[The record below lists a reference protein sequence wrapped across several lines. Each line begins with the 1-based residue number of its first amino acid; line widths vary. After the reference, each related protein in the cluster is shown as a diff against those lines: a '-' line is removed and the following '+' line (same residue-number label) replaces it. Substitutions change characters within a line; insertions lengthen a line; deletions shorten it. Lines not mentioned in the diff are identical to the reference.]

1 MRPNLR
7 AMNKASEQQ
16 ARLALF
22 SVIEGGQI
30 YWSNEVRELG
40 AVEVYERLIGEMYDP
55 VKFGKLIE
63 RVKSVDTEKLVGL
76 LERVGAVFLTPQSP
90 EWPMALNDLSAIPFG
105 LVVKGDLSA
114 LADRS
119 LAIVGTRNPTP
130 YGIRIAGD
138 FAAGFVDREWSIVSG
153 GAYGIDSA
161 AHKGALIAEGRTIA
175 VLAAGIDVAY
185 PAGNARLFAE
195 IAENGALVSEVLPG
209 AHAIPSRFLTRNRL
223 IAALSQATL
232 VVEAAF
238 RSGSLRTARD
248 AAELMRPV
256 MAIPGPINAPT
267 SEGCHRLI
275 GERAAEIV
283 TSVADAVEL
292 ISAL

>member
-1 MRPNLR
+1 
-7 AMNKASEQQ
+7 MNEIDAS
-16 ARLALF
+16 LYLF
-22 SVIEGGQI
+22 ANIEGGHGFWGNQV
-30 YWSNEVRELG
+30 SELG
-40 AVEVYERLIGEMYDP
+40 PLLVYERLLSGKYDR
-55 VKFGKLIE
+55 VKYEKLITNL
-63 RVKSVDTEKLVGL
+63 RATKLEEIKESIAKTGSI
-76 LERVGAVFLTPQSP
+76 FLTPQSP
-90 EWPMALNDLSAIPFG
+90 DWPASLNDLSTTPIG
-105 LVVKGDLSA
+105 LVVKGDLSV
-114 LADRS
+114 LSERS

-130 YGIRIAGD
+130 YGLRIAGD

-175 VLAAGIDVAY
+175 VLAAGVDVAY

-209 AHAIPSRFLTRNRL
+209 SHAIPSRFLTRNRI

-292 ISAL
+292 ISTL

>member
-1 MRPNLR
+1 
-7 AMNKASEQQ
+7 MNVFSELD
-16 ARLALF
+16 ARLILF
-22 SVIEGGQI
+22 SAIEGGQVFWTKEI
-30 YWSNEVRELG
+30 NEKG
-40 AVEVYERLIGEMYDP
+40 AVDVYGRLISEEYDIK
-55 VKFGKLIE
+55 KFAKVFAKVRSADLKTI
-63 RVKSVDTEKLVGL
+63 KTQISSSKAT
-76 LERVGAVFLTPQSP
+76 FLTPLS
-90 EWPMALNDLSAIPFG
+90 EYWPKSLNELAAIPIG
-105 LVVKGDLSA
+105 LVVKGDVAALSQ
-114 LADRS
+114 RS
-119 LAIVGTRNPTP
+119 LAIVGTRNPTA
-130 YGIRIAGD
+130 YGVRIAGD
-138 FAAGFVDREWSIVSG
+138 FAAGFVDREWSIISG

-161 AHKGALIAEGRTIA
+161 AHKGALIAEGQTVA
-175 VLAAGIDVAY
+175 VLATGVDVIY
-185 PAGNARLFAE
+185 PAGNMRLFAE

-209 AHAIPSRFLTRNRL
+209 VHAIPVRFLNRNRI

-248 AAELMRPV
+248 AAELLRPV

-283 TSVADAVEL
+283 TSVSDAIEL

>member
-1 MRPNLR
+1 
-7 AMNKASEQQ
+7 MNTVSEQQ

-30 YWSNEVRELG
+30 YWSNQIREFG
-40 AVEVYERLIGEMYDP
+40 SQDVYGRLLAETYDP
-55 VKFGKLIE
+55 VKFRKLTD
-63 RVKSVDTEKLVGL
+63 RLKAVDLGL
-76 LERVGAVFLTPQSP
+76 LEEQIEKSGAQFITPESAN
-90 EWPMALNDLSAIPFG
+90 WPPSLNDLNASPIG
-105 LVVKGDLSA
+105 LVVKGDLSI
-114 LADRS
+114 LSERS

-130 YGIRIAGD
+130 YGVRIAGD
-138 FAAGFVDREWSIVSG
+138 FAAGFVDREWNIVSG

-209 AHAIPSRFLTRNRL
+209 AHAIPSRFLTRNRI

-283 TSVADAVEL
+283 TSVTDAIEL